1 MKDREKTDELRN
13 EYVSTLAFLAGLAT
27 DRVTHI
33 PGDAGFGSYRTAADA
48 AESKAAIEK
57 IDLKI
62 AETCNKLRSIEQR
75 TRGVIGIPALFG
87 EDKPNAIRIVLA
99 ILAGK
104 AVSGYWSHEVHH
116 VGAILLPAGGTNP
129 QDLITVREA
138 FRKTGCLRPHIRF
151 EAGRTIDEMSNLTL
165 TETAIR
171 QFLALEP
178 DTECDDVVGARELV
192 ALLGRR

>member
-27 DRVTHI
+27 DRATHI
-33 PGDAGFGSYRTAADA
+33 PGDAGYGSYRTSAEA
-48 AESKAAIEK
+48 AESKAAVEK
-57 IDLKI
+57 INLKI

-75 TRGVIGIPALFG
+75 ARGCIGIPALLG
-87 EDKPNAIRIVLA
+87 EDVPNAIRLVLA

-104 AVSGYWSHEVHH
+104 SLSGYWSHETHH
-116 VGAILLPAGGTNP
+116 VGAILLPAGGTDP

-138 FRKTGCLRPHIRF
+138 FRKSGCLRPHIRF
-151 EAGRTIDEMSNLTL
+151 EAGRTLDEMSNLTL
-165 TETAIR
+165 TETAFR

-178 DTECDDVVGARELV
+178 DSECDDVVRAREMI
-192 ALLGRR
+192 AQLGRR